1 LRRNRDRVRV
11 RDTQPRMTEES
22 TTPDLVEL
30 ARRSVE
36 SAGKRDLD
44 AIMAFFT
51 PDAVWDASPMGI
63 GTFEGQA
70 AIRGF
75 WEDWISSYEDFELQT
90 VEAHDLGNGV
100 SFGVAVQRGRL
111 LGSSGQLELRY
122 AAVNEWEDGK
132 IARITNYTDIDE
144 ARAAAERLTQE
155 RA

>member
-1 LRRNRDRVRV
+1 
-11 RDTQPRMTEES
+11 MTEES

-70 AIRGF
+70 AVRGF
-75 WEDWISSYEDFELQT
+75 VEDWLSSYEDWELQMAE
-90 VEAHDLGNGV
+90 VHDLGNGV
-100 SFGVAVQRGRL
+100 TFGVLVQRGRL
-111 LGSSGQLELRY
+111 VGSSGEVELRY
-122 AAVNEWEDGK
+122 AAVDEWQDGK

-144 ARAAAERLTQE
+144 ARVAAERLAQE
-155 RA
+155 RG